1 MTLRPRL
8 APSLIA
14 LALLAAG
21 CSRAPETPEAS
32 APAVTPMTPINT
44 VSAEAQALFANPPSL
59 PNVDGIPMAL
69 KRKALSLYQDRFG
82 ETLNKKYGSVVDVS
96 ESEIAGVPVLVVQ
109 PRGKRHPTQLL
120 LNLHGGG
127 FVLDSGSLTETI
139 PMAALTGRTVI
150 AVLYRLAPE
159 HPYPASADDA
169 LAVYRKLLETH
180 PPRDIIVFGTSAGA
194 TLTAQM
200 AVRLKAQG
208 IPMPAALGI
217 FSVIS
222 DFSRRGESMLHLNPL
237 IGAPPKKVL
246 DEELGKFV
254 GDKKDLNDPLL
265 SPLFADLKGLPPTL
279 LISGTRDLLLSQ
291 TALLHRALL
300 RVGVDADL
308 VVFEGMP
315 HAHWAYLDLP
325 ESGEAFGMMARF
337 FEKQFAQAG
346 AVTPLDP

>member
-1 MTLRPRL
+1 MNLRSSL
-8 APSLIA
+8 APGLLA

-21 CSRAPETPEAS
+21 CSRAPETPEAPV
-32 APAVTPMTPINT
+32 PAVTPMTPINT
-44 VSAEAQALFANPPSL
+44 VSHEAQALFANPPSL
-59 PNVDGIPMAL
+59 PQVDSIPMAL
-69 KRKALSLYQDRFG
+69 KRKALSMYQDSFG
-82 ETLNKKYGSVVDVS
+82 ETLNRKYGSIVDVS

-109 PRGKRHPTQLL
+109 PRGKRHPTQVL

-159 HPYPASADDA
+159 HPYPASAEDA
-169 LAVYRKLLETH
+169 LAVYRKLLETYQ
-180 PPRDIIVFGTSAGA
+180 PRDIVLFGTSAGA
-194 TLTAQM
+194 TLTAQT
-200 AVRLKAQG
+200 AVRLKEKG

-217 FSVIS
+217 FSAIS
-222 DFSRRGESMLHLNPL
+222 DFSRRGESMMHLNPL
-237 IGAPPKKVL
+237 IGAPPEKVL
-246 DEELGKFV
+246 SEEFGKFV
-254 GDKKDLNDPLL
+254 GDKKDLNDPML

-279 LISGTRDLLLSQ
+279 LMSGTRDLLFSQ

-300 RVGVDADL
+300 RSGVDADL

-325 ESGEAFGMMARF
+325 ESGEAFEIMARF
-337 FEKQFAQAG
+337 FEKQLAG
-346 AVTPLDP
+346 TAAASSP